1 MKKYEHKKIEKKWR
15 EIWAKT
21 DLYKTDEDPK
31 KPKFYCLDM
40 FPYPS
45 GAGLHVG
52 HPKGYI
58 ATDVYSRMKRLQ
70 GYKVLHPMGWD
81 AFGLPTENYAIKN
94 KINPRIAA
102 EENIKRFKD
111 QLELIGF
118 NHDWDREINTTD
130 PEYYKWTQWI
140 FVKLFEKG
148 LAYQSWEPINWCP
161 SCKTG
166 LSLEDLEEGH
176 LCERCGGEVEQ
187 RPMRQWV
194 LKMTDYADR
203 LLDDLKLLDWEEQN
217 IEQQRNWIGRSE
229 GAKVNFQVVGKS
241 DVIEVFTTRIDTLY
255 GATFMVLAPEHPLVN
270 DITEKKQ
277 KSEVEKYRDKAKKKT
292 DLARMQEKVKT
303 GVFTGAFAINPINN
317 EKIPVW
323 VSDYVLMG
331 YGTGAI
337 MAVPAHDERDFEFAA
352 KYKIPVKEVIAPYW
366 LDEENPPDP
375 QKETEKREV
384 VCIIV
389 RNPKDNKYLVLKWSI
404 TGWQSFPTGGTDG
417 EELVTAAKR
426 EFREE
431 TGYKNLKFIKQI
443 PGSSYA
449 EFYRPHKGSNVIAHF
464 HYLVFDLENEEQDK
478 VEEKEKNTHKAMWI
492 AEKEVEKYLN
502 VANQQFAWKRHR
514 DERVIF
520 SGYGTLIDSGEYT
533 GLTSEEAKEAI
544 INKLSKE
551 KGAQQAVSYKMK
563 DWVFSRQRYWGEPIP
578 IVHCEK
584 CGPVALPEDQLP
596 LTLPEV
602 KSYEPSGTGES
613 PLAKMT
619 DWVNTTCPKCGGS
632 GKRET
637 DTMPQWAGSSW
648 YYLRYIDPKNH
659 KQLIDPKKEKEWM
672 PVDLYVG
679 GIEHA
684 TRHLLYARFWHK
696 FLYDIGVVSTTEPF
710 KKLIHVGLILAED
723 GRKMSKRWSNVINPN
738 DIVEEYGADS
748 LRLYEMFM
756 GPFTQY
762 IAWSTKGVKG
772 ARRFLEKVSDTSNFF
787 QELGW
792 SQNTNNQI
800 AVQLNKTIK
809 KVTEDIEDFRFNTAI
824 ASMMTFI
831 NFLNKEK
838 DKPETNII
846 GQAEWISREDFGRFI
861 TLLGPFA
868 PHLAEEIWSEMG
880 QTESIFLSGWPS
892 YDKNLIIDEVVTIP
906 VQINGKIRDQL
917 IVARGSGQDEVLNM
931 AKDSGKVKKYL
942 ENTEIVKVFFIPDKL
957 LSLVTK

>member
-203 LLDDLKLLDWEEQN
+203 LLDDLKLLDWEEQI

-551 KGAQQAVSYKMK
+551 NGAQQAVSYKMK